1 MAPATPIQP
10 NRRGPTREG
19 VMLAGSAYGI
29 SRSRAVG
36 ISDLSSQGAQLD
48 GRDLPT
54 TGEEVVVVAGPLDVM
69 AKVVWRTDAKCGIR
83 FEEVVPDDIIER
95 MKKDATWTAVAG
107 WYR

>member
-1 MAPATPIQP
+1 MTPTSPGRP
-10 NRRGPTREG
+10 NRRESKRER

-29 SRSRAVG
+29 SRSRSVG
-36 ISDLSSQGAQLD
+36 ISDFSPEGAQLD
-48 GRDLPT
+48 GHDLPM

-83 FEEVVPDDIIER
+83 FEEEVTDEIIEQ
-95 MKKDATWTAVAG
+95 MKKDATWSRVAG